1 VKRWWLI
8 TIVAIL
14 VFFVFANA
22 SSSLKDV
29 LGDTL
34 MGPIWLLVGILI
46 GALGSRII
54 KPWLQAHPAW
64 AATAQ
69 GIAILAD
76 DITDYFRA
84 KYSDSRLAKHID
96 EMVDKLI
103 EASGLKDSD
112 EFKSKEIAE
121 RAIIASL
128 MRKGVAVPVKG

>member
-1 VKRWWLI
+1 MKRWWLI

-22 SSSLKDV
+22 SVKDV

-46 GALGSRII
+46 GALGSKVI

-84 KYSDSRLAKHID
+84 KYSDSKLAKHLD

-103 EASGLKDSD
+103 ESSGLKDSD
-112 EFKSKEIAE
+112 EFKAKEIAE

-128 MRKGVAVPVKG
+128 TRKGVPIPVTG

>member
-22 SSSLKDV
+22 SVKDV

-46 GALGSRII
+46 GALGSKVI

-84 KYSDSRLAKHID
+84 KYSDSKLAKHLD

-103 EASGLKDSD
+103 ESSGLKDSD
-112 EFKSKEIAE
+112 EFKAKEIAE

-128 MRKGVAVPVKG
+128 TRKGVAVPVKG

>member
-1 VKRWWLI
+1 MKRWWLI

-22 SSSLKDV
+22 SVKDV

-84 KYSDSRLAKHID
+84 KYSDSKLAKHLD

-103 EASGLKDSD
+103 ESSGLKDSD
-112 EFKSKEIAE
+112 EFKAKEIAE

-128 MRKGVAVPVKG
+128 TRKGVPVKG

>member
-1 VKRWWLI
+1 MKRWWLI

-22 SSSLKDV
+22 SVKDV

-46 GALGSRII
+46 GALGSKVI

-84 KYSDSRLAKHID
+84 KYSDSKLAKHLD

-103 EASGLKDSD
+103 ESSGLKDSD
-112 EFKSKEIAE
+112 EFKAKEIAE

-128 MRKGVAVPVKG
+128 TRKGVAVPVKG

>member
-22 SSSLKDV
+22 SVKDV

-46 GALGSRII
+46 GALGSKII

-84 KYSDSRLAKHID
+84 KYSDSKLAKHLD

-103 EASGLKDSD
+103 ESSGLKDSD
-112 EFKSKEIAE
+112 EFKAKEIAE

-128 MRKGVAVPVKG
+128 TRKGVAVPVKG

>member
-1 VKRWWLI
+1 MKRWWLI

-22 SSSLKDV
+22 SVKDV

-46 GALGSRII
+46 GALGSKII

-84 KYSDSRLAKHID
+84 KYSDSKLAKHLD

-103 EASGLKDSD
+103 ESSGLKDSD
-112 EFKSKEIAE
+112 EFKAKEIAE

-128 MRKGVAVPVKG
+128 TRKGVPVKG

>member
-22 SSSLKDV
+22 SVKDV

-84 KYSDSRLAKHID
+84 KYSDSKLAKHLD

-103 EASGLKDSD
+103 ESSGLKDSD
-112 EFKSKEIAE
+112 EFKAKEIAE

-128 MRKGVAVPVKG
+128 TRKGVPVKG

>member
-1 VKRWWLI
+1 MKRWWFI

-22 SSSLKDV
+22 SVKDV
-29 LGDTL
+29 LGDTW
-34 MGPIWLLVGILI
+34 MGPFWLLVGILI
-46 GALGSRII
+46 GALGSKVI
-54 KPWLQAHPAW
+54 KPWLQAHPEW

-103 EASGLKDSD
+103 ESSGLKDSD
-112 EFKSKEIAE
+112 EFKAKEIAE

-128 MRKGVAVPVKG
+128 TRKGVPIPVKG